1 MSRSPR
7 VPGFAPREPSLVPSL
22 YRDLRERIVS
32 VALPPGEAVSEA
44 RIAEGYGVSRT
55 PVREAFK
62 RLAEDGFLEVVPQV
76 GSFVARI
83 DLRLVRDSH
92 FVRETLE
99 CRIVELA
106 AARIDAPHR
115 ALLRDNV
122 ARQRRALAA
131 HDAAGFFAVD
141 EAMHEL
147 LAAIAGHRS
156 AWQVIH
162 SAKAQLD
169 RVRHL
174 SLQSAGRSRL
184 RMAEHRA
191 IAECVV
197 AGDGAGA
204 VAAMRTHLATIFDA
218 IANIAAE
225 NAHFFTDSGADADA
239 RRGAVS
245 GAPQPHNDRHAPP
258 PPEAVPPRAGR
269 TPPRRSP
276 VAPEPPRPEDLR

>member
-76 GSFVARI
+76 GTFVARI

-225 NAHFFTDSGADADA
+225 NAHFFTDSDADA
-239 RRGAVS
+239 HRGAVG
-245 GAPQPHNDRHAPP
+245 GAPQPGDDPQVPR
-258 PPEAVPPRAGR
+258 PPEAVPPRGGR
-269 TPPRRSP
+269 PPSRRSP
-276 VAPEPPRPEDLR
+276 AMPEPSRS

>member
-1 MSRSPR
+1 
-7 VPGFAPREPSLVPSL
+7 
-22 YRDLRERIVS
+22 
-32 VALPPGEAVSEA
+32 
-44 RIAEGYGVSRT
+44 
-55 PVREAFK
+55 
-62 RLAEDGFLEVVPQV
+62 
-76 GSFVARI
+76 
-83 DLRLVRDSH
+83 
-92 FVRETLE
+92 VRETLE